1 MRIRAILGTA
11 LLAFLL
17 TPAAALAQESYERG
31 EMLFIE
37 TVKVMPKDA
46 QAYEATIAKVVE
58 AAELAKMS
66 ADYKWAFMND
76 GFTYTLV
83 YPFNKMAYWD
93 DPQQW
98 MRAFQGTAGE
108 AKLNEA
114 FAEFSNLSMRT
125 VAAEVVEHVKDWSY
139 SPAME
144 MDDSYL
150 AHVEEFWVMSGKQEQ
165 FNEITKEI
173 MAFFKELGYPY
184 AIAGHRTLFGDTD
197 RVTFVIWFNDRG
209 MFYGANSV
217 EKLVEKQGMGE
228 KWGALMGKLSQVVVD
243 HDHGDMDFKPN
254 MSYWPEPEGATN

>member
-1 MRIRAILGTA
+1 MKTRAILGAA

-17 TPAAALAQESYERG
+17 APAAALAQEDYERG
-31 EMLFIE
+31 ELLYIE

-58 AAELAKMS
+58 AARLAKMS

-83 YPFNKMAYWD
+83 YPFKKMAYWD

-108 AKLNEA
+108 TKLNEA
-114 FAEFSNLSMRT
+114 FGEYNQLSIRT
-125 VAAEVVEHVKDWSY
+125 VAAEVVEHMKDWSY

-144 MDDSYL
+144 MEDSYL

-165 FNEITKEI
+165 FGEITKEI

-184 AIAGHRTLFGDTD
+184 AIGGHRTLFGDTD
-197 RVTFVIWFNDRG
+197 RVTFVIWYNDRG
-209 MFYGANSV
+209 TFYGANSI
-217 EKLVEKQGMGE
+217 EQLAAKKGMSE
-228 KWGALMGKLSQVVVD
+228 KWGGLMGRLAQVVVD
-243 HDHGDMDFKPN
+243 HDHGDMDFKQN
-254 MSYWPEPEGATN
+254 MSYWPEAQAATN